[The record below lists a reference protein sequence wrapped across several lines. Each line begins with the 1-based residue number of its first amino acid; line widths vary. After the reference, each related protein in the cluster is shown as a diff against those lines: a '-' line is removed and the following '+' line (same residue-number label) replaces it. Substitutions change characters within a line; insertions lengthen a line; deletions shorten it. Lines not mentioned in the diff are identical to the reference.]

1 MGEGRAVRSSVRLK
15 SFKGRRR
22 SGTGSRLVNFLAR
35 RENAAALDGTSFHPQ
50 SSLRLS
56 VGVIL
61 FLPFLPPPRPSP
73 ELEEQERK
81 WNGDCRAVLSTSRTR
96 SRVPNE
102 REIAEKFSKRC
113 RNAVDLTRLCRRSNS
128 RARRARRAATIGRM
142 ESSIRWKKDNGIR
155 RAVSID
161 RIDVRDVRGRGPV
174 SRPKGLFLP
183 EGEGDAPPTRSN
195 SNEYR

>member
-61 FLPFLPPPRPSP
+61 FLPFLSPPRPSP

-81 WNGDCRAVLSTSRTR
+81 WNGDCRAVLSTFRTR

-142 ESSIRWKKDNGIR
+142 ESSIRWKEDNGIR